1 MGYFKSWSLK
11 QKEVV
16 INEERM
22 KEEEEVKM
30 GIKKIIEMQGQKIV
44 EKMIMGL
51 DKNVEVLF

>member
-44 EKMIMGL
+44 EKNDNG
-51 DKNVEVLF
+51 VR